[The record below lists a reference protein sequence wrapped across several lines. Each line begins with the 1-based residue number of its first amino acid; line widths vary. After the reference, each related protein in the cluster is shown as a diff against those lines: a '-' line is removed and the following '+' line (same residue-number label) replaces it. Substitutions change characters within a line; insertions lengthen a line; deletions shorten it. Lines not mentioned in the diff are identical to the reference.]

1 MSHLSIKIAL
11 GNLFSVHLSM
21 LLESFKFKTI
31 WAQIVYFSKSVES
44 KVKIQVQEFYT
55 GLYLA
60 TQQEDN
66 SVLSNGV
73 SFLDINLLI
82 IIIET

>member
-1 MSHLSIKIAL
+1 
-11 GNLFSVHLSM
+11 M

-44 KVKIQVQEFYT
+44 KVKIQVQEFHT

-60 TQQEDN
+60 TQQEDY

-73 SFLDINLLI
+73 SFLDINL
-82 IIIET
+82 